1 MSLKVT
7 FELADADLDH
17 FRKVMRQ
24 AREVAKQIGPDEV
37 LAAAEALLV
46 RVKASEVPE
55 FIGDRLARIRTLIDM
70 VRDAEWQLPA
80 AEAGRVLNALAYF
93 SEPDDMIPDSVPG
106 LGFLDDAIMVELV
119 VRELRHEIDAYQ
131 DFCAYRST
139 QETSHRRA
147 GQTDDPVTRAEWLT
161 ARRKALQS
169 RMRNRRHRE
178 RDRRGGGTGGGG
190 RSPFSLF

>member
-17 FRKVMRQ
+17 FRRVMRQ
-24 AREVAKQIGPDEV
+24 ARDIAKQRGPEEV
-37 LAAAEALLV
+37 LAAAGGLLV
-46 RVKASEVPE
+46 RVRSSEAPE
-55 FIGDRLARIRTLIDM
+55 FIRDRLERIKTLIDM
-70 VRDAEWQLPA
+70 VQDVEWKLPEAETS
-80 AEAGRVLNALAYF
+80 RVLNALAYF
-93 SEPDDMIPDSVPG
+93 CEPEDLIPDHVPG

-131 DFCAYRST
+131 DFCAYRAAEES
-139 QETSHRRA
+139 RRGRA
-147 GQTDDPVTRAEWLT
+147 GHAEDTVTRDQWLA

-169 RMRNRRHRE
+169 RMRNRRLRD
-178 RDRRGGGTGGGG
+178 RDRRGSSSSG